1 MTDHKFTDDDV
12 IKAMKHCSLEVN
24 GLCKEC
30 PLRDYSSC
38 TEIICEYS
46 LALINRQKAV
56 ENNLR
61 KRIDDLEHTLAGVMW
76 SVDKWL
82 DGADLK
88 QDEVNRAI
96 RMREKTLEIVERLE
110 EENEFLKSLDENKIR
125 AEAIN
130 AFAKKIKTDAERICD
145 DNYIEGAL
153 IKYVD
158 TLVKEMTEVDNG

>member
-1 MTDHKFTDDDV
+1 MTDHKFTDDEIIHSLKVCSNDGDCSECLINPHKGNYGYCTSLA
-12 IKAMKHCSLEVN
+12 IKAAL
-24 GLCKEC
+24 
-30 PLRDYSSC
+30 D
-38 TEIICEYS
+38 
-46 LALINRQKAV
+46 LINRQKAV
-56 ENNLR
+56 EENLR

-125 AEAIN
+125 AEAIKE
-130 AFAKKIKTDAERICD
+130 FAERLRKRARVPLGTL
-145 DNYIEGAL
+145 YGAMVYL
-153 IKYVD
+153 KDID
-158 TLVKEMTEVDNG
+158 TLVKEMTETK